1 MITKKH
7 ILSKTHYGINVYSYI
22 LKQHFPEEKIV
33 LSISNRECKPV
44 NNPFLLQYRGSL
56 KISIVNGNA
65 VYQDLTDESFRGDV
79 FDFAELHFKTM
90 TEDELLI
97 RINDVLHLG
106 LESKV
111 SDYDS
116 RLERIN
122 QALDAIPDQEWNPR
136 FSYFKRNLYNLY
148 ATKNIGI
155 SEVYKMITDTVR
167 KHRTDDVR
175 KLTSKKEQAAYKK
188 KYFDYVTFSGMFTKR
203 NSTSLIKHSELL
215 TIDIDGISSMNR
227 LKELKQKLLK
237 DSYFPTELL
246 FRSPGGKGLK
256 WIIKISFKEFTH
268 SEYFL
273 AISNYIKQ
281 TYNIVVDTSGSDVS
295 RACLLPYD
303 PEAYINP
310 KYKLD
315 EEEKI

>member
-7 ILSKTHYGINVYSYI
+7 ILSKTHYGLNIYSYI
-22 LKQHFPEEKIV
+22 LKQYPSEEAIG

-44 NNPFLLQYRGSL
+44 NNPFLPQYRGSL
-56 KISIVNGNA
+56 KISVVNGNA
-65 VYQDLTDESFRGDV
+65 VYQDLTEDSFKGDV
-79 FDFAELHFKTM
+79 FDFAQLHFKTT

-97 RINDVLHLG
+97 HINDVLHLK

-122 QALDAIPDQEWNPR
+122 QALDDIPDEEWNPK
-136 FSYFKRNLYNLY
+136 FSYFKRNLFNLY
-148 ATKNIGI
+148 ATKVIGI
-155 SEVYKMITDTVR
+155 SEGYKMITDTVR
-167 KHRTDDVR
+167 KYRTDSLR
-175 KLTSKKEQAAYKK
+175 KLTSKKEQSAYKK

-203 NSTSLIKHSELL
+203 NNTSLIKHSELL
-215 TIDIDGISSMNR
+215 TIDIDGISSINR
-227 LKELKQKLLK
+227 LKEIRCKLLE

-246 FRSPGGKGLK
+246 FTSPRGKGLK
-256 WIIKISFKEFTH
+256 WIIKISLEKATH
-268 SEYFL
+268 LEYFQAVSKYL
-273 AISNYIKQ
+273 KQ
-281 TYNIVVDTSGSDVS
+281 MYNIVMDASGSDVS

-310 KYKLD
+310 KYS
-315 EEEKI
+315 IH